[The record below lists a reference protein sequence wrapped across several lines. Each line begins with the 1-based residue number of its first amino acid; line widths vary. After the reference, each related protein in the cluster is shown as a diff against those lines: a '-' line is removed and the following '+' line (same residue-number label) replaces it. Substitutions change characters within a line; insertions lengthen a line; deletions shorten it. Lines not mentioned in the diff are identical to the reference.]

1 MGMWWELGDPI
12 GLRKETLMKIPLL
25 DLKAQYLTIKDEI
38 RAAIDEV
45 LESQHFILGP
55 KVEELEH
62 SIAAYSGAKYAVGV
76 SSGSDALL
84 VSLMAIDVKPG
95 DEVITSPF
103 TFFSTAGVISRLNAI
118 PVFVDIDPITY
129 NIDPQK
135 IEPAITDKTKAIIP
149 VHLFGQCADM
159 DPIIE
164 IAKSHNIC
172 VIEDAAQSI
181 GAEYKGE
188 KAGSIGNIG
197 IFSFFPSKN
206 LGGYGDGGMVVT
218 NDQILY
224 EKIKTLRVHGSKPK
238 YYHKIVGGNFR
249 LDALQAAILNVKLKH
264 LDIWSQKR
272 RENAGYY
279 DKRFQEIGLK
289 EKSRIKT
296 PEPVYKMSGDKN
308 YHIYNQYT
316 IHSKKR
322 DELQAFLKENGI
334 GTEIYYPLPLHLQ
347 ECFKDLGY
355 KKGDLPASEEASSS
369 VLSIPVYPELTPAQK
384 DYIVQKISEFYNK

>member
-103 TFFSTAGVISRLNAI
+103 TFFSTAGVISRLNAT
-118 PVFVDIDPITY
+118 PVFVDIDLITY
-129 NIDPQK
+129 NIDSHK
-135 IEPAITDKTKAIIP
+135 IKAAITDKTKAIIP

-159 DPIIE
+159 EPIIE

-181 GAEYKGE
+181 GAEYKGQ

-249 LDALQAAILNVKLKH
+249 LDALQAAILTVKLKY

-289 EKSRIKT
+289 ENSQIKI
-296 PEPVYKMSGDKN
+296 PEPVYKRSGDKN

-369 VLSIPVYPELTPAQK
+369 VLSIPVYPELIPAQK